1 MLNVATE
8 RRVDPHTINPH
19 TINPHKLGIV
29 MAGVVGVWHAVWA
42 VLVAVGWAQSV
53 INVVFWL
60 HFIEPAYTVG
70 EFAVGRAVGLVVGTG
85 AVGYVIGQ
93 VFGALWN
100 RAHDAYA

>member
-1 MLNVATE
+1 MLNVATV
-8 RRVDPHTINPH
+8 RRVHPHA
-19 TINPHKLGIV
+19 INPHKLGIV
-29 MAGVVGVWHAVWA
+29 MAGVVGGCHAVWA

-53 INVVFWL
+53 INAVFCL

-70 EFAVGRAVGLVVGTG
+70 EFSLWRAVALVVVTG
-85 AVGYVIGQ
+85 AVAYVIGQ